1 MTSTPSL
8 LRPAEAAVVAAVS
21 IRDVNRAID
30 ETIVPERF
38 VRRDGGRR
46 LDWRACT
53 LIAFYHATERD
64 LGAELRRAAV
74 QAFARE
80 LENGLEAAFEPDRAR
95 AFLVSEHASAS
106 STTRLCYRE
115 RNITVDAASF
125 FTGAVSRLDDLR
137 AAQALVSR
145 DPEILGGVPVLR
157 GTRVPVRTLAAMLD
171 EGIAAD
177 RIAELY
183 PGLDARHITLAGL
196 WARANPARGRPPVA
210 KVRSR
215 DDAAVRRV
223 RRTSA

>member
-8 LRPAEAAVVAAVS
+8 LRPAEAAVVAAVTV
-21 IRDVNRAID
+21 RDVNRAID

-74 QAFARE
+74 AAFARE
-80 LENGLEAAFEPDRAR
+80 LETGLEAAFEPDRAR
-95 AFLVSEHASAS
+95 AFLVSAPRW
-106 STTRLCYRE
+106 STTRLCYRK
-115 RNITVDAASF
+115 RNITVDALSF
-125 FTGAVSRLDDLR
+125 FTGAVARLDDLR
-137 AAQALVSR
+137 AAEALVSR

-183 PGLDARHITLAGL
+183 PGLDPRHITLAGL

-210 KVRSR
+210 KVRSS